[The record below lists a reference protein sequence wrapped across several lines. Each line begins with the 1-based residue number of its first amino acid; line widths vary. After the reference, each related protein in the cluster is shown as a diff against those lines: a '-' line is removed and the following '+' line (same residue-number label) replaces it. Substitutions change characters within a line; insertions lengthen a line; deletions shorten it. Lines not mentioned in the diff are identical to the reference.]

1 MNHRFY
7 AVGSIIEWEKVLSLV
22 AGGNYAVVATHNC
35 TWNQVQGNSCVLIA
49 SLLHRPREQVPGAGG
64 TSGRQRRCRSRTWL
78 PRPPSPSSPPASL
91 TPPISTCFFYFYS
104 SYFSSTISASH
115 ITVQNWCRSIL
126 SSAGLFLKDSQ
137 RHNEPTS
144 INAFVEKRAQQLQQ
158 AVPF

>member
-35 TWNQVQGNSCVLIA
+35 TWNRVQGNSCVLIA
-49 SLLHRPREQVPGAGG
+49 RLLHRPREQVPGAGG

-91 TPPISTCFFYFYS
+91 SLPISICFFYYY
-104 SYFSSTISASH
+104 SYFSSTIFAYH
-115 ITVQNWCRSIL
+115 ITVQVYL
-126 SSAGLFLKDSQ
+126 SKIPKGTTSPRVKCFRRKKSPNSYKKLFHFNHHGFLGCS
-137 RHNEPTS
+137 T
-144 INAFVEKRAQQLQQ
+144 
-158 AVPF
+158 